1 VTGSSTFHL
10 PGAGDYPLRPIAS
23 PGSSNWMYPPG
34 GFMNFVQSTKIP
46 PFTQSYPFVN
56 YHNGSQRPENF
67 HFVGSS
73 MSHSTMSP
81 TAACSKRTPSPTGS
95 SAVDAAQMAGSQ
107 DQETIDVVDDDTI
120 QSASSNGRSDARTD
134 RRLNWS
140 NEEDIRLVSAWL
152 HNSIDPVEGNDK
164 KSDQYWYDVTS
175 TYNSTTK
182 CDRMRN
188 RNQLKLRW
196 ERIKKPVI
204 EFNGCYARIS
214 KVHQSGMSD
223 DQKMDQALQLYASE
237 QHSDKPFTMMHVWR
251 VLRHEQ
257 KWSAYVKKLNSEKD
271 KSATSNPAQDD
282 PKQRPIGH
290 KKAKDERNR
299 KTTSLSWPTCGF
311 MCLVCHTG
319 SFAISSTGTSHRRVF
334 EQGCWSYASHS
345 YPRRPQEISNHS
357 ELVHAAAR
365 FFVLFERSGFESGI
379 LQE

>member
-1 VTGSSTFHL
+1 
-10 PGAGDYPLRPIAS
+10 
-23 PGSSNWMYPPG
+23 
-34 GFMNFVQSTKIP
+34 MNFVQSTKIP

-56 YHNGSQRPENF
+56 YHNGSQRLENF